1 MESPVPILLAG
12 FIYVILFGGLSWL
25 RREGLSV
32 RFAVEAVLITLS
44 VAGLGALSSVLIHPV
59 LFLALLYLLTM
70 RVRLLVDV
78 GNLFAQRGQ
87 MTRADRLYTL
97 ATRLWPDASGRLIVQ
112 INEGVSLLQRGELDE
127 AIGLLKEVLQ
137 KSTHG
142 YLGVKQEAAAH
153 YNLGVAY
160 RRKQLEAQAIVEFN
174 TVLETWPASEYARR
188 AEAALQQ
195 VRHKN

>member
-78 GNLFAQRGQ
+78 GNLFAQRCQ

-112 INEGVSLLQRGELDE
+112 INQGVSLLQRGELDE